1 MTKSPEDILSVLEK
15 MREHELS
22 MAELYQTCSKVWPV
36 DKEFWADME
45 QAEIRHAQ
53 HLEKMVKFLSERPES
68 FKWGRS
74 LKPVAIETATS
85 GIRLNINRL
94 KKGALPLY
102 KTLVTARD
110 LDQSIIES
118 KYGEVIKTDD
128 IEFRSLMSEV
138 VSDTRSHLDRLNR
151 KIKEWGG

>member
-1 MTKSPEDILSVLEK
+1 M
-15 MREHELS
+15 
-22 MAELYQTCSKVWPV
+22 
-36 DKEFWADME
+36 
-45 QAEIRHAQ
+45 
-53 HLEKMVKFLSERPES
+53 
-68 FKWGRS
+68 
-74 LKPVAIETATS
+74 
-85 GIRLNINRL
+85 
-94 KKGALPLY
+94 PLY